1 MKNLY
6 LLIAVAL
13 TVSITSCATVKSGS
27 NSTISKERMQ
37 MDAYAMANIECE
49 YKLSHIKLED
59 DRNDFRLQSQFNT
72 MKQDITALSKII
84 NERYNESTGLRP
96 EFNDLVKS
104 SRVKLE
110 TCKQLQE
117 YEDIRAGK
125 IIEKTDVDKVDTGKK
140 K

>member
-37 MDAYAMANIECE
+37 MDAFAMANIECE
-49 YKLSHIKLED
+49 YKLSHIRLED

-84 NERYNESTGLRP
+84 NKRYNESSGLRP

-104 SRVKLE
+104 SRLKLE
-110 TCKQLQE
+110 TCRQLQE
-117 YEDIRAGK
+117 YEDIRTGK
-125 IIEKTDVDKVDTGKK
+125 IIENTDADKIKPEEKK
-140 K
+140 